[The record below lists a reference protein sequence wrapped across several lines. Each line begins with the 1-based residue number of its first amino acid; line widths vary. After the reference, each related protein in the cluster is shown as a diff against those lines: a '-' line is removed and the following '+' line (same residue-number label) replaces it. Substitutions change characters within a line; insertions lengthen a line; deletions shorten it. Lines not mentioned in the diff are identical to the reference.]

1 MTDPRS
7 YADRAD
13 SATTFDP
20 ELQSDVDAEREIKR
34 KRSEISDALDK
45 ELQDELDHAPKS
57 IMEK

>member
-20 ELQSDVDAEREIKR
+20 ELQSDADAEREIKR

-45 ELQDELDHAPKS
+45 ALDDELKHGPKS
-57 IMEK
+57 IMK